1 MKTEGIIAI
10 DNILNELEN
19 DFRSKGVSQEEMEKY
34 LTYGTLAM
42 LGVFSQNNIDVEKA
56 IELLTNMLQ
65 GNKKGG
71 SVRETRS

>member
-1 MKTEGIIAI
+1 MKTERIIAI
-10 DNILNELEN
+10 DNILSELEN
-19 DFRSKGVSQEEMEKY
+19 DFRSKGVSQDDIEKY
-34 LTYGTLAM
+34 ATYAVLAM

-71 SVRETRS
+71 SNHGKRS

>member
-1 MKTEGIIAI
+1 MKTERIIAI
-10 DNILNELEN
+10 DNILSEMEK
-19 DFRSKGVSQEEMEKY
+19 DFKNKGVSQDDIEKY
-34 LTYGTLAM
+34 ATYTVLAM

-71 SVRETRS
+71 SAREKRS

>member
-1 MKTEGIIAI
+1 MKTERIIAI
-10 DNILNELEN
+10 DNILSEMEN
-19 DFRSKGVSQEEMEKY
+19 DFRTKGITKEEMEKY
-34 LTYGTLAM
+34 ATYTVLAM

-71 SVRETRS
+71 SAREKRS

>member
-1 MKTEGIIAI
+1 MKTERIIAI
-10 DNILNELEN
+10 DNILSELEN
-19 DFRSKGVSQEEMEKY
+19 DFRSKGVSQDDIEKY
-34 LTYGTLAM
+34 ATYAVLAM

-71 SVRETRS
+71 SAREKRS

>member
-1 MKTEGIIAI
+1 MKTERIIAI
-10 DNILNELEN
+10 DNILSEMEN
-19 DFRSKGVSQEEMEKY
+19 DFISKGISQDDIEKY
-34 LTYGTLAM
+34 AAYTVLAM

-71 SVRETRS
+71 SAREKRS

>member
-1 MKTEGIIAI
+1 MKTERIIAI
-10 DNILNELEN
+10 DNILSEMEN
-19 DFRSKGVSQEEMEKY
+19 DFRSKGVSQDDIEKY

-42 LGVFSQNNIDVEKA
+42 LGLFSQQGINVEEG
-56 IELLTNMLQ
+56 IERITNMLQ

>member
-1 MKTEGIIAI
+1 MKTERIQAI
-10 DNILNELEN
+10 DNILSELEN
-19 DFRSKGVSQEEMEKY
+19 DFRSKGVSQDDIEKY
-34 LTYGTLAM
+34 ATYAVLAM

>member
-1 MKTEGIIAI
+1 MSK
-10 DNILNELEN
+10 EN
-19 DFRSKGVSQEEMEKY
+19 NFRSKGITQEEIDKY

-42 LGVFSQNNIDVEKA
+42 LGLFSQEGINVEEG
-56 IELLTNMLQ
+56 IQRITNMLQ

>member
-1 MKTEGIIAI
+1 MKTERIIAI

-19 DFRSKGVSQEEMEKY
+19 DFRSKGISQDDIENY
-34 LTYGTLAM
+34 ATYTVLAM